1 MVVTK
6 MKQAKIKCR
15 ECNCWSLTSDIKK
28 KIRGYNTLIHTFT
41 KGMEGKTNDDDNN
54 NNNNINNKNNIY
66 ICMYI

>member
-41 KGMEGKTNDDDNN
+41 KRMEGKTNADDNN

-66 ICMYI
+66 IYMYI

>member
-41 KGMEGKTNDDDNN
+41 KRMEGKTNDDDNN